1 MAKPARSAAKSAAK
15 PLSGSGD
22 DAPIKIIV
30 DNRKARFLYHLLERH
45 EAGLALKGTEVKRLR
60 DGKIS
65 LGDAYCHI
73 DSQGEA
79 WLTDAHISAYTH
91 GNRTNHD
98 PLRPRKLLMHKHE
111 IFKLN
116 QKVREKGLTL
126 VPTKLYFKKGRV
138 KVEIA
143 LAKGKKLYDKREAI
157 KTRDSQREA
166 RHEP

>member
-1 MAKPARSAAKSAAK
+1 MAKPTRSAAKSSSA
-15 PLSGSGD
+15 GGD
-22 DAPIKIIV
+22 SEPIKIIV

-45 EAGLALKGTEVKRLR
+45 EAGLALKGTEVKSLR
-60 DGKIS
+60 DGKIN

-166 RHEP
+166 RQEP